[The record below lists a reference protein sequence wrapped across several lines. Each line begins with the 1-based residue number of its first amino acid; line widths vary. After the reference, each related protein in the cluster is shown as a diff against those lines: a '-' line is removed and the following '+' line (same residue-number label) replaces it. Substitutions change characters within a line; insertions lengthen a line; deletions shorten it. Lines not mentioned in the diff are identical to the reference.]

1 MNCLITIATYE
12 ESRSACFLKEIFE
25 NENIDCYLAYSYNLE
40 TNVEEIQFQVKE
52 EDVQH
57 AVKVMM
63 NIRETY
69 GKQIEELEP
78 THKPYRILVP
88 TDFSPGA
95 EYACQYAIQMAH
107 KLSAEVKILHVYE
120 NPIIDVSVKES
131 ATFEA
136 YALHLRREMEKK
148 AREGIMAFS
157 QRMKTYME
165 NEGLGNIRLHTTL
178 AMGNI
183 IRRIRKVSEN
193 YQPDLV
199 VLGTVGRQEA
209 PKSILAGVAEE
220 IIKRLNIP
228 VYAIPGPVQK
238 AYFDEMRILY
248 ATDFN
253 ESDNSSLNRLLKIV
267 EPFDTSITCI
277 HIDSSHNPSS
287 DTKMNELNKM
297 LRMEYG
303 QYKIECCLIEDED
316 VFHGIKEFASKNRIN
331 LLSITTQKRGIFEI
345 LFKPN
350 LFKKILQESNLPMLI
365 FPG

>member
-1 MNCLITIATYE
+1 MNSLITIATYE
-12 ESRSACFLKEIFE
+12 ESNTACFLKEVLE
-25 NENIDCYLAYSYNLE
+25 NENIDCYLAYSYNLD
-40 TNVEEIQFQVKE
+40 TNLEEIQFQVKE
-52 EDVQH
+52 EDVQY
-57 AVKVMM
+57 AIKIML
-63 NIRETY
+63 NIKETF
-69 GKQIEELEP
+69 GKGIEEMEP
-78 THKPYRILVP
+78 AHKPYRILVP
-88 TDFSPGA
+88 TDFSTGS
-95 EYACQYAIQMAH
+95 EYACQYAIQMAR

-136 YALHLRREMEKK
+136 YALHLRKEMEKK

-157 QRMKTYME
+157 QRMKAYME
-165 NEGLGNIRLHTTL
+165 SEGIENIRLHTTL

-183 IRRIRKVSEN
+183 IRRIRKVSEI

-199 VLGTVGRQEA
+199 VLGTVGRREA

-228 VYAIPGPVQK
+228 VYAIPGPFRK
-238 AYFDEMRILY
+238 AYFDEMKILY

-253 ESDNSSLNRLLKIV
+253 ESDNSALNRLLKIV
-267 EPFDTSITCI
+267 EPFDTSVTCI

-287 DTKMNELNKM
+287 DTKMNELNDM
-297 LRMEYG
+297 LKKEYG

-316 VFHGIKEFASKNRIN
+316 VYHGIKEFAEKNNIN
-331 LLSITTQKRGIFEI
+331 LLSLTTQKRGIFET